1 MTARIIVDCRGMA
14 CPHPVL
20 KTKSELDRPNSDPLQ
35 VIVDNHAAQEN
46 VTMLAHNAGHSVSVE
61 EIEGLFQINIDRAG
75 TEQVTDPDKQPAPS
89 EAAGPPPVSNTV
101 YLITTNLLGQ
111 GSPDLG
117 QVLMK
122 SLFVTLVEQNP
133 APAAVLLLNTGV
145 QLAVEGSPVLEHLL
159 TLSAKG
165 TGVLVCGTCL
175 DYYRLRE
182 KLAVGNV
189 SNMYDIHGRLDQSAK
204 VITVA

>member
-1 MTARIIVDCRGMA
+1 MTASIIVDCRGLA
-14 CPHPVL
+14 CPQPVL
-20 KTKSELDRPNSDPLQ
+20 KTKGELDRPGTGSLQ
-35 VIVDNHAAQEN
+35 VLVDNSAAREN
-46 VTMLAHNAGHSVSVE
+46 VTMLAHNAGHRVSVE
-61 EIEGLFQINIDRAG
+61 EIDGLFKINIDRAG
-75 TEQVTDPDKQPAPS
+75 GEQTADPGKQPAPS
-89 EAAGPPPVSNTV
+89 KAGPPPVSNTV
-101 YLITTNLLGQ
+101 YFITTNLLGQ

-133 APAAVLLLNTGV
+133 APKSVLLLNTGV
-145 QLAVEGSPVLEHLL
+145 HLTVEGSPVLEHLL
-159 TLSAKG
+159 TLSSKG
-165 TGVLVCGTCL
+165 TDVLVCGTCL

-189 SNMYDIHGRLDQSAK
+189 SNMYDIHGRLDQAAK

>member
-1 MTARIIVDCRGMA
+1 MTDRNIVDCRGLV
-14 CPHPVL
+14 CPQPVL
-20 KTKSELDRPNSDPLQ
+20 KTKGELDRPGAGSLQ
-35 VIVDNHAAQEN
+35 VIVDNRAAREN
-46 VTMLAHNAGHSVSVE
+46 VTMLAQNAGHRVSVE
-61 EIEGLFQINIDRAG
+61 EIDGLFQINIDRAG
-75 TEQVTDPDKQPAPS
+75 GEQAATTGQQPAPS
-89 EAAGPPPVSNTV
+89 EVCPPLVSSTV
-101 YLITTNLLGQ
+101 YFITTNVLGQ

-133 APAAVLLLNTGV
+133 APASVLLLNTGV

-159 TLSAKG
+159 TLSTKG

-189 SNMYDIHGRLDQSAK
+189 SNMYDIHGRMDQAVK